1 MDQDDRFIGRPLSR
15 RELVRLFALGGAAVS
30 LPAGLS
36 HWEALLRN
44 NPQRAIPDGP
54 ACVVRPELEEG
65 PFFLDHQLNRSDVRV
80 EPATG
85 ELSPGVP
92 LSLTF
97 TVLRAGAS
105 GCAPLTG
112 ATVDIWQCDAAGVY
126 SGVGGGFGPARGGPS
141 ASSESKA
148 LRGVQVTDASGT
160 ARFTTIYPGWY
171 QGRTVHIHFKVRTT
185 AAPTGAYEFTS
196 QLFFDDA
203 LTDVIHAGAPYA
215 ARGERQT
222 RNQNDGIFRD
232 GGPGLTLAPE
242 KQADGLAATFGIGLD
257 LSDAAAGRPDGN
269 GGGRGRGR
277 RGF

>member
-1 MDQDDRFIGRPLSR
+1 MDQDDRYIGRPLTR
-15 RELVRLFALGGAAVS
+15 RELVRLIAFGGAAVT

-36 HWEALLRN
+36 NWEALLLA

-54 ACVVRPELEEG
+54 GCVVRPELEEG

-80 EPATG
+80 EPVTG
-85 ELSPGVP
+85 AISPGVP
-92 LSLTF
+92 LSLAF
-97 TVLRAGAS
+97 TVLRAGTG
-105 GCAPLTG
+105 GCAPLAG

-126 SGVGGGFGPARGGPS
+126 SGVAGGGFGQGRTAS
-141 ASSESKA
+141 AATESKA
-148 LRGVQVTDASGT
+148 LRGVQVTDANGS
-160 ARFTTIYPGWY
+160 ARFTTVYPGWY

-185 AAPTGAYEFTS
+185 AVSAGAYQFTS

-203 LTDVIHAGAPYA
+203 LTDVIHAGTPYA
-215 ARGERQT
+215 AHGQRQT

-257 LSDAAAGRPDGN
+257 LSATSISRPDGN